1 LTRSN
6 FCVLTA
12 RVVFFFLAPDW
23 EGVYFY
29 IQLDSDNRDAASE
42 ILHVLME
49 APSLVYI
56 ALFSQQ
62 VLVWAE
68 AYFVGRNEMGL
79 YNSHAWPAVVCANV
93 LVVLVQVT
101 LWLVNATYPRSDPR
115 ALSLTTAVLNAV
127 VFSSVTV
134 VMTVL
139 GVALNRSVASAPLDL
154 LQRSASVRS
163 VTTLNVICGVAFV
176 LRAVALAII
185 AYVAFID
192 LGGFDDKADPEDT
205 ALDAF
210 FFVATELVPLAAI
223 LFFHRPRARLR
234 RKAAK
239 SPRGGHLDD
248 ASNYAS
254 PQSPGRISAA
264 LQTLRF
270 SISPRSDDG
279 SEAADDDSSALN
291 SQTERKRTNTA
302 SAVWALLSLLVV
314 GVSVGGGS
322 SSGGGG
328 GNGSSEK
335 SRLLATTTKSDG
347 GRGGSY
353 GAVVE
358 LVGDDDREAASK
370 SLENAR
376 AGAVIGHG

>member
-1 LTRSN
+1 
-6 FCVLTA
+6 
-12 RVVFFFLAPDW
+12 
-23 EGVYFY
+23 
-29 IQLDSDNRDAASE
+29 
-42 ILHVLME
+42 ME

-56 ALFSQQ
+56 ALYSQQ

-68 AYFVGRNEMGL
+68 AYFVGRSEMGL
-79 YNSHAWPAVVCANV
+79 YKSHAWPAVVCTNV
-93 LVVLVQVT
+93 LAILVQLT
-101 LWLVNATYPRSDPR
+101 LWLVNATSPRSDPK
-115 ALSLTTAVLNAV
+115 ALSLTTAVLNAI
-127 VFSSVTV
+127 VFSSVAV

-163 VTTLNVICGVAFV
+163 VTTLNVICSVAFV
-176 LRAVALAII
+176 LRAVALAVI

-192 LGGFDDKADPEDT
+192 LRGFDEATGPEET

-234 RKAAK
+234 RKTAK

-279 SEAADDDSSALN
+279 SEAADEDSSALN
-291 SQTERKRTNTA
+291 SQGERKRTNTA

-322 SSGGGG
+322 SGGGGGG

-335 SRLLATTTKSDG
+335 SRLLSTTTRSDDG
-347 GRGGSY
+347 GRGSY
-353 GAVVE
+353 GAVEAKVI
-358 LVGDDDREAASK
+358 GDDREAASK

-376 AGAVIGHG
+376 AGAVIGQG